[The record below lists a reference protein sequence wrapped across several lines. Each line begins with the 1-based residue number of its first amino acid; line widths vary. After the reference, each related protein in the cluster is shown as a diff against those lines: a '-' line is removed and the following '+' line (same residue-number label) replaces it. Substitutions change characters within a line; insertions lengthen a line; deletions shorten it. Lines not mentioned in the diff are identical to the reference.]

1 MNALKSHNSE
11 RMSHHSNDL
20 IMLFND
26 LFRESCQTVLVGG
39 GDEPEYIPA
48 AGPGGLARIVFTRDY
63 FSSALHEI
71 SHWCIAGSHR
81 RTLLDY
87 GYWYCPDGRTAE
99 QQQAFE
105 QVEIKPQALE
115 WLFSIAAG
123 KAFNLSTD
131 NLSGGGAANAT
142 EFRLQVASQG
152 DTYIAKG
159 LPERAALFHRALLE
173 FYGTAHRFID
183 DWNARYHAE
192 PDSVACSV
200 TD

>member
-1 MNALKSHNSE
+1 
-11 RMSHHSNDL
+11 MSHHSND
-20 IMLFND
+20 ISMLFND

-39 GDEPEYIPA
+39 SDEPEYIPDVR
-48 AGPGGLARIVFTRDY
+48 PDGLARIVFARDY

-71 SHWCIAGSHR
+71 SHWCIAGPHR

-115 WLFSIAAG
+115 WLFSTAAG
-123 KAFNLSTD
+123 KAFHLSTD
-131 NLSGGGAANAT
+131 NLSGGGAANAK
-142 EFRLQVASQG
+142 EFRRQVVNQANA
-152 DTYIAKG
+152 YIANR
-159 LPERAALFHRALLE
+159 LPVRAALFHEALLG

-183 DWNARYHAE
+183 DWNAQCNAE

>member
-26 LFRESCQTVLVGG
+26 LFRGSYRTVLVGD

-48 AGPGGLARIVFTRDY
+48 ERPDSLARVVFTRDY

-105 QVEIKPQALE
+105 QVEVKPQALE

-123 KAFNLSTD
+123 KAFHLSTD
-131 NLSGGGAANAT
+131 NLSGSGAANAT
-142 EFRLQVASQG
+142 EFRRQVVYQAN
-152 DTYIAKG
+152 TYFRNR
-159 LPERAALFHRALLE
+159 LPVRAALFHQALLD

-183 DWNARYHAE
+183 DWNAGCNAE
-192 PDSVACSV
+192 PDSVACCV